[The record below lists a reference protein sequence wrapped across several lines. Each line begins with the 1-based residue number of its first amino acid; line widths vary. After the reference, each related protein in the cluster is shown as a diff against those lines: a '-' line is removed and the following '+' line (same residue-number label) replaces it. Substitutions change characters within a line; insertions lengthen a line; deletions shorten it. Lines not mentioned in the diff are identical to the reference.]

1 MIELISNAVIWAIIG
16 SIPGFYAAY
25 AKRYNPIHGLAA
37 GAVIGLIIGM
47 GGIEVGLITT
57 VTGAAVTI
65 VGVTAIATLLMPVGD
80 FTETAS
86 RQTRINTF
94 AYALIVPTML
104 IVLGI
109 VVFPV
114 LWNLIFSFRD
124 IETEDL
130 PTVDLIDFSEVSLE
144 NYDDRVGLTIQ
155 TTQCLTAFDPYYILY
170 DSDFT
175 PQDPTQG
182 FIFVDTGARSE
193 TGLPTITDELVADQ
207 QYYAVMM
214 GNTEALE
221 LDFTGTITGP
231 GDISIDGA
239 TDEAA
244 NTYTGVTSSE
254 NVMNRPSRT
263 GSRATE
269 GEWWYHVQPFSVA
282 EDGEYVLTAES
293 NVVACRMDENGN
305 IVYESLDDAG
315 VEDYDNLISAT
326 IGDENIILG
335 ARDPDFYHVITRT
348 LFYTLA
354 GTILAIL
361 FGLIC
366 AIIVRDFFPGRAIFR
381 GFVLFPYIAPV
392 ISVAFVWQVMLTESG
407 PINTMLG
414 TDIPFLNQG
423 AGEVFG
429 ISVPLIMAILF
440 QAWRYF
446 PFAFLFL
453 LARLQAIP
461 DDLYEAA
468 KVDGAAPSQR
478 LMYITLPQLRSVF
491 GTLFLL
497 RFIWTF
503 NKFDDI
509 FLLVGNTSETRVIT
523 VEIYDS
529 LFTVSNVGQASAIAI
544 VMAVML
550 AIVLLIYFRF
560 FLVEED

>member
-1 MIELISNAVIWAIIG
+1 MIELIFNAIIWAIIG
-16 SIPGFYAAY
+16 AIPGFYAAY
-25 AKRYNPIHGLAA
+25 AKRYNPVHGMAF
-37 GAVIGLIIGM
+37 GALVGLGV
-47 GGIEVGLITT
+47 GVVGIELGLVTT
-57 VTGAAVTI
+57 VTGAVVTI
-65 VGVTAIATLLMPVGD
+65 VAAIIIAALLAPIGT
-80 FTETAS
+80 FTEKAS

-94 AYALIVPTML
+94 AYALIAPTML

-109 VVFPV
+109 VIFPV
-114 LWNLIFSFRD
+114 VWNLIFSFRD
-124 IETEDL
+124 IETADL
-130 PTVDLIDFSEVSLE
+130 PTVDLIDFSDVSLE
-144 NYDDRVGLTIQ
+144 NYDDRIGLTIQ

-170 DSDFT
+170 DSTFT
-175 PQDPTQG
+175 PDDPTQG
-182 FIFVDTGARSE
+182 FIFVDTGTRSE
-193 TGLPTITDELVADQ
+193 TGLPTIIEELVAGQ

-214 GNTEALE
+214 GNTEALT
-221 LDFTGTITGP
+221 LDFTGKITGG
-231 GDISIDGA
+231 GDIRMGRIADDA
-239 TDEAA
+239 PITDS
-244 NTYTGVTSSE
+244 YTGITTADNIME
-254 NVMNRPSRT
+254 RPSRT

-269 GEWWYHVQPFSVA
+269 GEWWYHVQPFSVT

-293 NVVACRMDENGN
+293 NVVACRLDENGN
-305 IVYESLDDAG
+305 TVYESLDDAG
-315 VEDYDNLISAT
+315 VEDYDNLIAAT

-335 ARDPDFYHVITRT
+335 ARDPDFYHVISRT

-361 FGLIC
+361 LGLIC
-366 AIIVRDFFPGRAIFR
+366 AIIVRDAFPGRAIFR

-407 PINTMLG
+407 PINSMLG

-423 AGEVFG
+423 AGDIFG
-429 ISVPLIMAILF
+429 VSVPLIMAILF

-478 LMYITLPQLRSVF
+478 LRYITLPQLRAVF

-523 VEIYDS
+523 VEIYNS
-529 LFTVSNVGQASAIAI
+529 LFTVSDVGQASAIAI

-550 AIVLLIYFRF
+550 AIDLRGKH
-560 FLVEED
+560 